1 MARRHS
7 RWRRKGTIRPIRYL
21 GDPVLR
27 TPTEPVTTFD
37 KDLERLIDDMF
48 ASMYDA
54 EGVGLAANQIGVER
68 SIFVY
73 DCHDDDDNW
82 YVGHVINP
90 VLVATDGEP
99 TTDLEGCLSLP
110 GLNYE
115 TTRAWRAVV
124 EGVDMH
130 GEPIRVEGTGNF
142 ARCLQHETDHLHGR
156 VYVDRLDGD
165 TKRDAMRD
173 VRAANW
179 SH

>member
-7 RWRRKGTIRPIRYL
+7 RWRKGGTVRPIRYL

-37 KDLERLIDDMF
+37 KELARLIDDMF

-68 SIFVY
+68 SVFVY

-82 YVGHVINP
+82 HVGHVINP
-90 VLVATDGEP
+90 VVVAADGEP
-99 TTDLEGCLSLP
+99 TTSDEGCLSLP
-110 GLNYE
+110 GLYYD
-115 TTRAWRAVV
+115 TTRPWHAVV
-124 EGVDMH
+124 EGFDMA
-130 GEPIRVEGTGNF
+130 GDPQRIEGTGNF
-142 ARCLQHETDHLHGR
+142 ARCLLHETDHLHGH

-165 TKRDAMRD
+165 IKRAAMRD
-173 VRAANW
+173 VRAAHW
-179 SH
+179 SF